1 MEGTLQQIA
10 DGEQKLEELEEE
22 LDDLIFKYEK
32 RKELR
37 QNAQTSATEAKEQL
51 ENNLDRLVD
60 WENTV
65 NGDAAN
71 AEEDDDEGGD
81 WS

>member
-1 MEGTLQQIA
+1 
-10 DGEQKLEELEEE
+10 LEEE

-51 ENNLDRLVD
+51 ENNLDKLVD

-65 NGDAAN
+65 NGDAQNEA
-71 AEEDDDEGGD
+71 EDDDEGGD
-81 WS
+81 